1 MNDKDWL
8 SKVKLAVEVF
18 KETEFCTE
26 PDEVDVFVS
35 WLYSQ
40 YGIVMEKK

>member
-8 SKVKLAVEVF
+8 SKVKLALAVY
-18 KETEFCTE
+18 KQTEFCCD
-26 PDEVDVFVS
+26 PDEVEDFVR

-40 YGIVMEKK
+40 YGIVYEK